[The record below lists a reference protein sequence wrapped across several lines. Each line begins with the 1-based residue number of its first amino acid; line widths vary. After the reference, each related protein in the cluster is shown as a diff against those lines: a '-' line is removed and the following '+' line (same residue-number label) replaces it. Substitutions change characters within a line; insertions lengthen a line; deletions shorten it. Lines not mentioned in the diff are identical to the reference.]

1 MQNKM
6 EIIKEIANSCASS
19 LGIEIVS
26 VEFVNEFGMR
36 ILRVIARK
44 EPSLTIDDASELNR
58 LISDELDKVDLI
70 EEEYYLEV
78 SSEGLERELVTDEE
92 IKNAIGKYICVKLYQ
107 KVNGKK
113 EFFGDLLNYEN
124 DQLTL
129 KVVEKG
135 RRKDLVFQ
143 KSMIAKVRLAIKF

>member
-6 EIIKEIANSCASS
+6 EIIKEIANSCALS

-26 VEFVNEFGMR
+26 VDFVNEFGMK

-44 EPSLTIDDASELNR
+44 EPALTIDDASELNR
-58 LISDELDKVDLI
+58 LISDELDKVDII

-107 KVNGKK
+107 KLNGKK
-113 EFFGDLLNYEN
+113 EFFGDLLKYEN

-135 RRKDLVFQ
+135 RRKDLVFH
-143 KSMIAKVRLAIKF
+143 KSMIAKIRLAIKF